1 MKGDKIIIE
10 KLEKEDIE
18 YILDNLGDMTEE
30 EKVLM
35 EKLLN
40 VPITLECLM
49 KDFEI
54 SLKLMRL
61 KKTLMNIDVSGIQEA
76 LEMMKEE

>member
-18 YILDNLGDMTEE
+18 YILEKMGSITEE

-35 EKLLN
+35 EKILN
-40 VPITLECLM
+40 EPITLDYLA
-49 KDFEI
+49 KDFDF
-54 SLKLMRL
+54 SLRIMRFN
-61 KKTLMNIDVSGIQEA
+61 KTLINNIDVSGIQKS
-76 LEMMKEE
+76 LEMMKE